1 MLKQVQ
7 HDNYFNFFDIS
18 KGDLM
23 RKNLFIIFL
32 LSFLLLIS
40 CTEKETKTETTPE
53 VNLFSSADSSIVIVN
68 PWSRPSAKGMNGAIF
83 LKIFNQT
90 NSPDTLY
97 SVESDLADLVEIH
110 ETFMRGSNQMGMRH
124 VDFIEIS
131 GDTLIYLQLGGF
143 HIMLIS
149 LNKDMGI
156 GTKGEA
162 VLNFKQ
168 AGQIEIITEV
178 RDMLGIQ

>member
-1 MLKQVQ
+1 MKIKIL
-7 HDNYFNFFDIS
+7 IT
-18 KGDLM
+18 
-23 RKNLFIIFL
+23 L
-32 LSFLLLIS
+32 LSTLIIIS
-40 CTEKETKTETTPE
+40 CGEKENKTETEPE

-83 LKIFNQT
+83 LKIFNQS

-97 SVESDLADLVEIH
+97 SVESDLAELVEIH

-131 GDTLIYLQLGGF
+131 GDSLIYLQPGGF

-149 LNKDMGI
+149 LTKDMGI
-156 GTKGEA
+156 GTMGEV
-162 VLNFKQ
+162 VLNFRQ
-168 AGQIEIITEV
+168 AGKIKIITKV

>member
-1 MLKQVQ
+1 MK
-7 HDNYFNFFDIS
+7 
-18 KGDLM
+18 
-23 RKNLFIIFL
+23 KNLFIIFL
-32 LSFLLLIS
+32 SSFILFIS
-40 CTEKETKTETTPE
+40 CAEKENKTETAPE

-83 LKIFNQT
+83 LKIFNQS

-97 SVESDLADLVEIH
+97 SVESDLAELVEIH

-131 GDTLIYLQLGGF
+131 GDSLIYLQPGGF

-149 LNKDMGI
+149 LTKDMGI
-156 GTKGEA
+156 GTMGEV
-162 VLNFKQ
+162 VLNFRQ
-168 AGQIEIITEV
+168 AGKIKIITKV